1 MICFC
6 LKDLERCESYQA
18 LNEICGTPG
27 RALNDSKKFGS
38 LDSLATI
45 ANAPD
50 LNNTFAPQQTCNSL
64 TKINLPKNK
73 HYAIWISFYELYN
86 DSVYDLLTLK
96 SSKNFRATAIGGDRP
111 QLKIREDNNKVPYV
125 ENLTYI
131 PITNTREAIK
141 VLKYGEK
148 NLQKSSNS
156 INLNS
161 SRSHAVFC
169 LKVVSLEETSST
181 DKSQYTAS
189 INQ

>member
-1 MICFC
+1 M
-6 LKDLERCESYQA
+6 
-18 LNEICGTPG
+18 
-27 RALNDSKKFGS
+27 
-38 LDSLATI
+38 I
-45 ANAPD
+45 ANVTPD

-86 DSVYDLLTLK
+86 DSVFDLLTLK
-96 SSKNFRATAIGGDRP
+96 SSKNFRTTALGANDRP

-125 ENLTYI
+125 ENLTHI
-131 PITNTREAIK
+131 PISSTMEAIK

-148 NLQKSSNS
+148 NLQKASNS

-169 LKVVSLEETSST
+169 LKIVSLEEKSPT
-181 DKSQYTAS
+181 DRSQCIAS